1 MDYTNLKGLNV
12 ALHFARCGRF
22 IFAIKY
28 IEKQN
33 PGIAREKA
41 IAAVASFGYR
51 ERFLDNDS
59 DRRVVP
65 DESWVRVL

>member
-1 MDYTNLKGLNV
+1 MDYSKLKGLNV

-28 IEKQN
+28 IEKNN
-33 PGIAREKA
+33 PGISRQRA

-51 ERFLDNDS
+51 ERFQYNDNEWIGS
-59 DRRVVP
+59 P
-65 DESWVRVL
+65 GENQIRVL